1 MNRTNKLLIILI
13 STMGL
18 SYPNTTGGGMH
29 SVQVEEEQPLPE
41 VTVTVIEEEIE
52 IVYIPSQDS
61 RND

>member
-18 SYPNTTGGGMH
+18 SYPNKTGGGIY
-29 SVQVEEEQPLPE
+29 SVQVEEPLPE

-52 IVYIPSQDS
+52 IVYVPAQDS